1 LLTLFAKSGYNPLRF
16 VSRFRGGRKM
26 KKVAILLVLAMAG
39 ALAGFACGGGLP
51 EVPKDPTG
59 TLTSAS
65 GGPAIPSAAPTGS

>member
-1 LLTLFAKSGYNPLRF
+1 
-16 VSRFRGGRKM
+16 M
-26 KKVAILLVLAMAG
+26 KKVAILLVLAVAG
-39 ALAGFACGGGLP
+39 ALAGFACGGGLA